1 MTPWYRF
8 LTDLE
13 IRGGETAIISI
24 RRAALAIRA
33 EKILIARVENNTPLA
48 DVQGKS
54 QSSSGN
60 KGKTN
65 SYCQR
70 RNRLMVMCMRVRL
83 AICLGNTCRH
93 SNCFRRFMTPL
104 YRFVTD
110 LVDRGGETAIRSIR
124 RAALAIRADKIL
136 IARAERY

>member
-8 LTDLE
+8 LIDLGD
-13 IRGGETAIISI
+13 RGVETAIISI

-33 EKILIARVENNTPLA
+33 DKFLIARAENDASLA

-65 SYCQR
+65 SYCQS
-70 RNRLMVMCMRVRL
+70 RNRLMVISMRVRL
-83 AICLGNTCRH
+83 AICLANTCRH
-93 SNCFRRFMTPL
+93 SNCFRYT
-104 YRFVTD
+104 
-110 LVDRGGETAIRSIR
+110 
-124 RAALAIRADKIL
+124 
-136 IARAERY
+136 